1 MSSILYAIRDALIP
15 FWRDLNFN
23 SICVFVSSR
32 MAYVSVPMF
41 IYRYYNDYKESLSM
55 VKISKILT
63 WVEFRSE
70 KMSIDGYA
78 LF

>member
-1 MSSILYAIRDALIP
+1 
-15 FWRDLNFN
+15 
-23 SICVFVSSR
+23 
-32 MAYVSVPMF
+32 MAYVSVSMF